1 MKNLLLLFIMF
12 FSISLC
18 YSQRLIVSNIPKISY
33 DTINVSRIDWREM
46 SLDTPISIK
55 FPSVEEEL
63 KCYAFY
69 MIKNNVLCIRYTTLP
84 NQSYE
89 TDSLDVLRQTL
100 QFIRNEVVIE

>member
-1 MKNLLLLFIMF
+1 MKNLLLLFTMF
-12 FSISLC
+12 FSVNL

-33 DTINVSRIDWREM
+33 DTINVSREDWREM
-46 SLDTPISIK
+46 SLDTPVSIK

-69 MIKNNVLCIRYTTLP
+69 MTKNNILCIRYTTLP

-89 TDSLDVLRQTL
+89 INSLDVLRQTL